1 MSEKFVQTVSS
12 VNYNKGVFSLYFVGQ
27 NQSNMANGIMA
38 ESDTDLELKEVIH
51 MPASGFMYMVSMVKN
66 MLEDP
71 RMNEELE
78 KLIAAGFL
86 PSPSDAPQ
94 ESESSIE
101 PAKKRVTRTKK

>member
-1 MSEKFVQTVSS
+1 
-12 VNYNKGVFSLYFVGQ
+12 
-27 NQSNMANGIMA
+27 
-38 ESDTDLELKEVIH
+38 
-51 MPASGFMYMVSMVKN
+51 MVSMVKN

-86 PSPSDAPQ
+86 PSPSEATQ
-94 ESESSIE
+94 ESESGIE